1 MRHKVLGILLLALM
15 TFLAACGSS
24 GSSSKSGSTTQAP
37 STSGGS
43 SSGSSSSTP
52 APAAQ
57 SGPTKGGK
65 LVVGMTYEP
74 VTLDPHVTGQAIA
87 IRILIQTHDALLYA
101 DDKGQIH
108 PSLAEKYTISPD
120 GLTYTFNLRKGL
132 KFTDGAPFN
141 AAAVKFSWERIMDP
155 KTASQSAISALKP
168 LDKVEVVDEYTVKAT
183 LKEPSAVWLRNVAGA
198 TLAPVSPDAVAKLGD
213 KFARA
218 PVGIGPYMIKEWK
231 EKESVTLVRTPGY
244 VSINP
249 GFKNKGEGYLDE
261 IIFKFIPENQVRF
274 ATLENGETNA
284 IEDVP
289 SKMVAQV
296 TKDPKK
302 FTMLSVPY
310 AGSPRQFMINTKTAP
325 TNELAVR
332 QAILHAVNGEA
343 IIKAM
348 HDGVYPPGNGP
359 MNASTPMST
368 KGVYRQFY
376 PFDVNK
382 AKSLLDGAGWK
393 AGSDGIR
400 VKDGKRLEII
410 ANVLAD
416 VPEYGELTQVVQ
428 AQLREIGMDVKLKS
442 LARSPWYESNGKGD
456 YNIVG
461 MALWSTD
468 PDMLRTLYRTKGSVF
483 TWSHYE
489 NPDYDKLVDEAVRV
503 TDNAKRLEMYKTAQ
517 ETLMKD
523 AVVLPVWDQMN
534 LLATH
539 SNVKGIAFDQNAYPR
554 YYDTFI
560 EKK

>member
-1 MRHKVLGILLLALM
+1 MRRKALGILLLSLM
-15 TFLAACGSS
+15 AFLAACGSS
-24 GSSSKSGSTTQAP
+24 GSSKPSSSATPAP
-37 STSGGS
+37 STS
-43 SSGSSSSTP
+43 SSGSSSTTP
-52 APAAQ
+52 AAPAAQ
-57 SGPTKGGK
+57 SGPVKGGK
-65 LVVGMTYEP
+65 LIVGMTYEP

-108 PSLAEKYTISPD
+108 PSLAESYTISPD
-120 GLTYTFNLRKGL
+120 GLTYTFKLRKDV
-132 KFTDGAPFN
+132 KFTDGTPFN
-141 AAAVKFSWERIMDP
+141 AQAVKFSWERIMDP
-155 KTASQSAISALKP
+155 KTASQSAVSALKP
-168 LDKVEVVDEYTVKAT
+168 LKTVEAVDPSTVKAT
-183 LKEPSAVWLRNVAGA
+183 LSEPSAVWLRNVAGA

-213 KFARA
+213 KFART

-244 VSINP
+244 KSITP

-289 SKMVAQV
+289 SKFVALV
-296 TKDPKK
+296 EKDTKK
-302 FTMLSVPY
+302 FTMLKVPY
-310 AGSPRQFMINTKTAP
+310 AGSPRQFMINTQTFP
-325 TNELAVR
+325 TTDLAVR

-343 IIKAM
+343 IIKTM
-348 HDGVYPPGNGP
+348 HDGVFPPGNGP

-368 KGVYRQFY
+368 KGVYRKFY
-376 PFDVNK
+376 PFDLNK
-382 AKSLLDGAGWK
+382 AKSLLEAAGWK

-442 LARSPWYESNGKGD
+442 LARSPWYDSNAKGD

-483 TWSHYE
+483 IWSHYE
-489 NPDYDKLVDEAVRV
+489 NPDYDKIVDEAVKL
-503 TDNAKRLEMYKTAQ
+503 TDNAKRQALYTTAQ
-517 ETLMKD
+517 EILMKD

-534 LLATH
+534 LLAVH
-539 SNVKGIAFDQNAYPR
+539 SNIKGIAFDQNAYPR
-554 YYDTFI
+554 YYDTYM